1 MRSVYKSIKI
11 CIIMAKSGDVWRMP
25 ELDALAERIIRIR
38 NERHE
43 TQEAFAYNCGIS
55 TEELS
60 LIERK
65 KTDPKLSTLQSIAA
79 YTGNSVSELLRV
91 DG

>member
-1 MRSVYKSIKI
+1 MEIGK
-11 CIIMAKSGDVWRMP
+11 MP
-25 ELDALAERIIRIR
+25 ELDVLAERIISIR
-38 NERHE
+38 KERHE
-43 TQEAFAYNCGIS
+43 TQESFAYNCGIS

-65 KTDPKLSTLQSIAA
+65 KTDPKLSTLQNIAA
-79 YTGNSVSELLRV
+79 YTGKSVSDLIRI

>member
-1 MRSVYKSIKI
+1 MYNNVKN
-11 CIIMAKSGDVWRMP
+11 GDEWEMP
-25 ELDALAERIIRIR
+25 ELDALAESIIRIR

-55 TEELS
+55 AEELS
-60 LIERK
+60 LIERR

-79 YTGNSVSELLRV
+79 YTGASISELLRV